1 MRAYPR
7 LHSQVDAALR
17 ECSLVDAGLAAAVA
31 LPRDG
36 SGAVLVGLVAPARAP
51 GGVAPHAWDALSERV
66 ARCVAAR
73 HLPMHAVPARV
84 LALPTPQCDD
94 NSGPA
99 LPLNANGKVDRH
111 ALRLFAEAAVSSS
124 AGARSAR
131 AGDEGPST
139 TQSFDRPYEATVRSV
154 WRSLGLNPRSPSDGF
169 ACLGGD
175 SLMAARAAK
184 MLHHRATGVKFDE
197 SAPEDVR
204 LFGMVRGAFAAEHV
218 IAKSSL
224 REYAAFVSSAQER
237 EQTERQA
244 AGGAGLAEA
253 GGQSADGV
261 EAAAALDIDID
272 AGSEATE
279 ADVLL
284 ADAAAAC
291 RLDALISLLHDGG
304 ASPDGPWRRVNK
316 TRPHALEANTPAD
329 LHAPPPPPQSALHA
343 AAAAGFNEGV
353 VALLRAGATVQA
365 RSAAGTLPAHL
376 AAASRAPGAVA
387 TLLALLEAGT
397 APRCTDNNKQTLL
410 HWCARG
416 GNVGTL
422 NAVLATGQLAVDSYD
437 RWHRTPLAWAVVNG
451 HGDAARALL
460 AAGASVRARAKTKR
474 GNLSKSA
481 HMPAEGPLA
490 IALRLDDGS
499 AERRALVEMLRAHAN
514 AQQ

>member
-1 MRAYPR
+1 MRACPR

-84 LALPTPQCDD
+84 LALPTSRCDD

-111 ALRLFAEAAVSSS
+111 ALRSFAEAAVSSS

-316 TRPHALEANTPAD
+316 TRPHALVRRTTMALTKEAQPLTTYMWSRPDLSHCENNVKAETNCIIARGMVWLQLIPLQTRMSVVAHCSKATVPRTPSMGWPSGFHRSFFD
-329 LHAPPPPPQSALHA
+329 A
-343 AAAAGFNEGV
+343 ASVIFAVYCAAVVCAAGIFEPQRWRP
-353 VALLRAGATVQA
+353 AKKI
-365 RSAAGTLPAHL
+365 RSAG
-376 AAASRAPGAVA
+376 
-387 TLLALLEAGT
+387 
-397 APRCTDNNKQTLL
+397 
-410 HWCARG
+410 
-416 GNVGTL
+416 
-422 NAVLATGQLAVDSYD
+422 
-437 RWHRTPLAWAVVNG
+437 RT
-451 HGDAARALL
+451 
-460 AAGASVRARAKTKR
+460 
-474 GNLSKSA
+474 
-481 HMPAEGPLA
+481 
-490 IALRLDDGS
+490 
-499 AERRALVEMLRAHAN
+499 
-514 AQQ
+514 